1 MGNFLK
7 YCSFISLLV
16 LLYSLYVRREAG
28 DELQTRLNSVLEGLV
43 KAEKQFSLNQHPK
56 VALGYGACQ
65 DVFVD
70 ARLLLT
76 YDSIAEKPEH
86 FSDIRSRDELLRSYA
101 YFFRHGAAA
110 ERFVSNASLFEELV
124 QAASA
129 LEGTRYALGGNAPVM
144 ASRFYYEGCEVVLA
158 ARMSL
163 SLMRSLP
170 EDVKVY
176 GGEISRDDVH
186 LILEYK
192 AGEVW
197 GKYSSPRA
205 NRFIVHNDVTNPTLS
220 SMEGFDE
227 VLDSFEPDLLVISGL
242 QMMDNYPFEFGERMQ
257 LLARV
262 REQMRSRPASTK
274 VHFEMASFSE
284 PKMLHDLAMYI
295 IPFADSLGM
304 NEQELTN
311 LQHILQFGNISL
323 VSDSNPRV
331 ATVLDQMR
339 HVFRLV
345 LSKGKGFR
353 GNRPLT
359 RLHVHTLAY
368 QAVMTVKGSPWR
380 NTMAAAAKAS
390 LTAHRHV
397 CASEEV
403 DIGKA
408 MLIMDESFST
418 SVAPGSRRVPLD
430 VEKPVSC
437 WEEML
442 GEDDVSRDDLPVPPV
457 PVEICV
463 APVLVC
469 TRAHQTAGGGDNIS
483 SAGLVLQI

>member
-129 LEGTRYALGGNAPVM
+129 LGSTRYALGGNAPVM

-158 ARMSL
+158 ARMSV

-284 PKMLHDLAMYI
+284 PKMLHDLSMYI

-304 NEQELTN
+304 NEQ
-311 LQHILQFGNISL
+311 
-323 VSDSNPRV
+323 
-331 ATVLDQMR
+331 
-339 HVFRLV
+339 
-345 LSKGKGFR
+345 
-353 GNRPLT
+353 
-359 RLHVHTLAY
+359 
-368 QAVMTVKGSPWR
+368 
-380 NTMAAAAKAS
+380 
-390 LTAHRHV
+390 
-397 CASEEV
+397 V

-437 WEEML
+437 WEEVL

>member
-284 PKMLHDLAMYI
+284 PKMLHDLTM
-295 IPFADSLGM
+295 
-304 NEQELTN
+304 
-311 LQHILQFGNISL
+311 
-323 VSDSNPRV
+323 
-331 ATVLDQMR
+331 
-339 HVFRLV
+339 LV
-345 LSKGKGFR
+345 LSKSKGFR

-437 WEEML
+437 WEEVL